1 MIKQHMY
8 VIAVRD
14 LHEAASYYRDVL
26 GFSIKEIGD
35 DGWRLFERD
44 GCRIMAG
51 HCPDSIPARELGD
64 HSYFAYIVV
73 DDAEVGLISPD
84 GFNFFWFTWSMVDGR
99 VEKQASALE
108 ASVRADSAPASEEES

>member
-44 GCRIMAG
+44 GCRMLRLHSQRIAETECDVIRQEDGIMQ
-51 HCPDSIPARELGD
+51 
-64 HSYFAYIVV
+64 F
-73 DDAEVGLISPD
+73 LIST
-84 GFNFFWFTWSMVDGR
+84 GAG
-99 VEKQASALE
+99 
-108 ASVRADSAPASEEES
+108 